1 MDFNSLVN
9 GNPFYVLRRGEK
21 PILEVGIVKS
31 KTQPRAKFPT
41 QTPNIMTGLQMQ
53 QVVDVVATIN
63 GKDETFSE
71 VPINVEI
78 AARGNDTF
86 SGSREAMLQAVDAML
101 QTSKKAIEQVPYH
114 KSVISET
121 EKMLE
126 VLGFTPERAAE
137 QFGFL
142 LEAFRYGVPPH
153 AGLAYG
159 LDRLAMLMTGSSS
172 IRDVIAFYPFL
183 CNLFQ
188 GKAMSY
194 VCILQFMSQ
203 AIPHCHNTT

>member
-1 MDFNSLVN
+1 MDFNSLCS
-9 GNPFYVLRRGEK
+9 GNPFYVLRKGEK

-31 KTQPRAKFPT
+31 KSQPRAKFPT
-41 QTPNIMTGLQMQ
+41 QTPNIMTGVQMQ
-53 QVVDVVATIN
+53 QVIDVVATIN

-114 KSVISET
+114 KSVITES

-126 VLGFTPERAAE
+126 VLNPQYAE
-137 QFGFL
+137 NKQNARVIQSL
-142 LEAFRYGVPPH
+142 QEKQKAQEQQLSELKAQSNE
-153 AGLAYG
+153 
-159 LDRLAMLMTGSSS
+159 MLG
-172 IRDVIAFYPFL
+172 
-183 CNLFQ
+183 
-188 GKAMSY
+188 
-194 VCILQFMSQ
+194 ILRQLSG
-203 AIPHCHNTT
+203 TKG